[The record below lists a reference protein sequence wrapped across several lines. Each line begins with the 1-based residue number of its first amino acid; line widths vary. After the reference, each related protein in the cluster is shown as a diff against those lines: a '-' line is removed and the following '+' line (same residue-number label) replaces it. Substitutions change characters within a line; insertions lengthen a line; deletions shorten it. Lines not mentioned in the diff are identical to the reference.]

1 MSFQE
6 RNMAIKGNTINA
18 VGYGLTNALQS
29 LAPQPILANRAPNVS
44 DSKPIGSLW
53 CWPATQEVWV
63 NDGIVAGNSQWI
75 LISQGGAGVFSS
87 LTVNPG
93 PTVLDGAVTITAG
106 ANPVHISTTDNVAS
120 AISLTT
126 DGGTT
131 ETIVITNTLG
141 TGAGAITLNAE
152 AGAVLIESGVNSAGS
167 ITLDATAGGI
177 ILESALASATAIN
190 IEATN
195 AAGGIALTS
204 GTGGIALSSGTGTR
218 GLISVAP
225 AIPTAASPTATVTAN
240 TRVIHATFTGFTTA
254 DAGAA
259 QAYTIASS
267 EILTTS
273 AVQVTVTNLNASGNG
288 AFLTI
293 TGIIQAAGSIIVNTA
308 NNGAGALGAGDNV
321 LISVWVLN

>member
-1 MSFQE
+1 
-6 RNMAIKGNTINA
+6 MAIKGNTINA

-75 LISQGGAGVFSS
+75 LISQGGSGVFSS

-93 PTVLDGAVTITAG
+93 PTVLDGAVTIAAG

-225 AIPTAASPTATVTAN
+225 AIPTAAYPTATVTAN

-254 DAGAA
+254 DAGGA
-259 QAYTIASS
+259 QAYTIVSS

-308 NNGAGALGAGDNV
+308 NNGGGALGSGDNV
-321 LISVWVLN
+321 LVSVWVLN

>member
-1 MSFQE
+1 
-6 RNMAIKGNTINA
+6 MAIKGNTINA

-225 AIPTAASPTATVTAN
+225 AIPTAAYPIATATAN

-254 DAGAA
+254 DAGGA

-308 NNGAGALGAGDNV
+308 NNGGGALGSGDNV

>member
-225 AIPTAASPTATVTAN
+225 AIPTAAYPIATATAN

-254 DAGAA
+254 DAGGA

-308 NNGAGALGAGDNV
+308 NNGGGALGSGDNV

>member
-1 MSFQE
+1 
-6 RNMAIKGNTINA
+6 MAIKGNTINA

-75 LISQGGAGVFSS
+75 LISQGGAGVFSC

-225 AIPTAASPTATVTAN
+225 AIPTAAYPIATATAN

-254 DAGAA
+254 DAGGA

-308 NNGAGALGAGDNV
+308 NNGGGALGSGDNV

>member
-1 MSFQE
+1 
-6 RNMAIKGNTINA
+6 MAIKGNTINA

-254 DAGAA
+254 DAGGA
-259 QAYTIASS
+259 QAYTIVSS

>member
-152 AGAVLIESGVNSAGS
+152 VGAVLIESGVNSAGS

-254 DAGAA
+254 DAGGA
-259 QAYTIASS
+259 QAYTIVSS

-308 NNGAGALGAGDNV
+308 NNGGGALGSGDNV